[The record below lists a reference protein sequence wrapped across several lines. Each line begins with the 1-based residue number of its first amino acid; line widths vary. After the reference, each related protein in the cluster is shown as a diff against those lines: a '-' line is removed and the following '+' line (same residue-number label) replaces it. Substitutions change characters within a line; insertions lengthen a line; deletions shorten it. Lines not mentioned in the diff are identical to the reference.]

1 MQYGGN
7 ALSSESP
14 RMYKDLASWWHLLSS
29 PETYAEA
36 AAFYRDTIIS
46 NSTARSGTL
55 LELGSGG
62 GNNASHLKSCFKIT
76 LVDLSPEM
84 LTISR
89 SLNPE
94 CEHVRGDMR
103 RLRLN
108 REFDAVFI
116 EDAIVYMTTESDLNL
131 AIETAF
137 VHCRSGGVALFAPDW
152 TRESFRPTTSHGGHD
167 SEGRGMRYLEW
178 VHAPDPTDTT
188 CIVDFAMLLRNGEEV
203 SCEYDRHICGLFGHE
218 DWLRLITNAGF
229 QAKAVRFEHSE
240 LEPGTAFVFVGIKP
254 GM

>member
-1 MQYGGN
+1 LKSGVT
-7 ALSSESP
+7 
-14 RMYKDLASWWHLLSS
+14 RMYKSLASWWHLLSS
-29 PETYAEA
+29 PETYTEA
-36 AAFYRDTIIS
+36 AAFYRDTIIG
-46 NSTARSGTL
+46 NCTARPVTL

-62 GNNASHLKSCFKIT
+62 GNNASHLKSCFQIT

-84 LTISR
+84 LTVSR

-94 CEHVRGDMR
+94 CEHIQGDMR
-103 RLRLN
+103 SLRLS

-116 EDAIVYMTTESDLNL
+116 EDAIDYMTTEGDLSR

-137 VHCRSGGVALFAPDW
+137 VHCRSGGVALFAPDY

-188 CIVDFAMLLRNGEEV
+188 YIADFAMLLRSGEEV
-203 SCEYDRHICGLFGHE
+203 SCEYDRHMCGLFRHE

-229 QAKAVRFEHSE
+229 RVKAVRFEHSE
-240 LEPGTAFVFVGIKP
+240 VEPGTFVFVGIKP
-254 GM
+254 GT